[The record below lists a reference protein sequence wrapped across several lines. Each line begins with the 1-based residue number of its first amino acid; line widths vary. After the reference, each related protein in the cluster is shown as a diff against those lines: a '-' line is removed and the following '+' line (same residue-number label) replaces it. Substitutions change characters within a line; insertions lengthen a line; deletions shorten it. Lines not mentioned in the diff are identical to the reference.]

1 MGIVEAK
8 VRLCNIAHT
17 TGCCFPPQWHSV
29 HNFSVGPVARI
40 FLGWD
45 PSVFSCSVLFS
56 SDQLIVVACKPVDGS
71 IEFVLSIVYG
81 HNNPVDRRLLWND
94 MRSIAVSIG
103 NKAWIQMGGFNSV
116 RSPSERLVGFDVAA
130 ASDFNQCLTDI
141 SHEDL
146 PAKGFWFTWTNKR
159 GGSGDNKSRID
170 RIISNNQWLVSFP
183 NSEATFVAPGISDH
197 CPMLVTVLPYT
208 HKRRPFKF
216 FNFWLNNPG
225 FRDVLIQSW
234 GEPISGRPMYILSSK
249 LKRLKVVLRN
259 FNLQCYSIISRR
271 VCAAKEELDSIQEQF
286 FKTPF
291 ALCYVKLRK
300 KLWVNTLRFGWL
312 KNPFLSKNLGLNGW
326 LWGIRI
332 PNFFIKKCVL
342 IGLETLS

>member
-94 MRSIAVSIG
+94 MR
-103 NKAWIQMGGFNSV
+103 
-116 RSPSERLVGFDVAA
+116 
-130 ASDFNQCLTDI
+130 
-141 SHEDL
+141 
-146 PAKGFWFTWTNKR
+146 R